1 LTELEQEGLDYRRR
15 YQGLIGIG
23 SKVPIRDR
31 AILSL
36 VSTPGVAE
44 ACLAINEDPLASFDL
59 TCRGNTVAILT
70 DGSDIFGRESG
81 PPEAAIPL
89 EEAKSVIFKTFA
101 GVDAFPLSLATSDP
115 DRIVE
120 TGLALSSTFGAIC
133 LDDISAP
140 RAFTI
145 ADNLENGADIPVFSN
160 QHHGTAILVLG
171 GLANYWGVAF
181 GAIIMWTILEG
192 TRFVDLPISAE
203 REAAVRFM
211 IVGLVLI
218 LLMAF
223 RPQGVFGKKEEMVLG
238 D

>member
-1 LTELEQEGLDYRRR
+1 MSTEAATAPPLAAAPTLSPLEQEGLDYRRR
-15 YQGLIGIG
+15 YQGLIGVG
-23 SKVPIRDR
+23 SKIPIRDR

-36 VSTPGVAE
+36 VYTPGVAE
-44 ACLAINEDPLASFDL
+44 ACLAINEDPSRSFDL

-70 DGSDIFGRESG
+70 DGSDIFGSQKG

-101 GVDAFPLSLATSDP
+101 GVDAFPISIASTDP
-115 DRIVE
+115 EQVVE

-160 QHHGTAILVLG
+160 QHHGTAILV
-171 GLANYWGVAF
+171 
-181 GAIIMWTILEG
+181 
-192 TRFVDLPISAE
+192 
-203 REAAVRFM
+203 
-211 IVGLVLI
+211 
-218 LLMAF
+218 
-223 RPQGVFGKKEEMVLG
+223 
-238 D
+238 

>member
-1 LTELEQEGLDYRRR
+1 MTGPSSPSSTPPVSRSLSR
-15 YQGLIGIG
+15 YQRG
-23 SKVPIRDR
+23 SP
-31 AILSL
+31 
-36 VSTPGVAE
+36 
-44 ACLAINEDPLASFDL
+44 SFDL
-59 TCRGNTVAILT
+59 TCRGNTLCILT

-81 PPEAAIPL
+81 RQAAIPL

-120 TGLALSSTFGAIC
+120 TGLALSSTFGIC

-171 GLANYWGVAF
+171 GLINALKVVGKELADVKVVISGAGVAGIGVARLLTRAGVRDLVVCDRA
-181 GAIIMWTILEG
+181 GALHKY
-192 TRFVDLPISAE
+192 RPSA
-203 REAAVRFM
+203 
-211 IVGLVLI
+211 
-218 LLMAF
+218 
-223 RPQGVFGKKEEMVLG
+223 
-238 D
+238 